1 MVARATVVVE
11 VGEDVCGER
20 SFVKL
25 FRASLC
31 DASERHSELRQLHRV
46 ACLVFFSGFFED
58 DVPDD
63 DSVQCT

>member
-31 DASERHSELRQLHRV
+31 DAMQSLSKFWKSHRV